1 MCVKALRPNR
11 FKQPTICFETEEK
24 NGYPLNMF
32 ISPKYIL
39 SDRLQA
45 GLSCDSL
52 LLIIGVSFGA
62 IFMSVNIA
70 ERPTFEKKTF
80 ALIKVCFQMYLL
92 SISYFIYLIF
102 TSKAESKI

>member
-1 MCVKALRPNR
+1 
-11 FKQPTICFETEEK
+11 
-24 NGYPLNMF
+24 MF

-52 LLIIGVSFGA
+52 LLIIGVSFCA

-80 ALIKVCFQMYLL
+80 ALINVCFQMYLL